1 MAPASPVSE
10 NPQDSRNTEDELHWD
25 SLLEYIAA
33 GSIVP
38 VIGRELLTIKDA
50 SGAERPLYAELATD
64 LARWLKTPVPES
76 PEEANP
82 LGAVASQF
90 LLNGG
95 KWRLIYASLNRA
107 LDERAVDRR

>member
-1 MAPASPVSE
+1 MAPTSPVSE

-50 SGAERPLYAELATD
+50 SGVERSALCRTCHRP
-64 LARWLKTPVPES
+64 R
-76 PEEANP
+76 
-82 LGAVASQF
+82 AVAEDT
-90 LLNGG
+90 GP
-95 KWRLIYASLNRA
+95 RIP
-107 LDERAVDRR
+107 RRG